1 MDAIS
6 GLQKM
11 MREAEDPSKHDVYW
25 YSVSEALIIMVCG
38 MLCSLQTID
47 DIHEWSKAAPTQVF
61 LKERFW
67 IEKSRAGRSFT
78 IYSLVWM
85 RCIARRNPQKQ

>member
-1 MDAIS
+1 VNLIYNTLSRERKAWYTHLEVRKMDAIV

-11 MREAEDPSKHDVYW
+11 MKEAEAGANHHGYW

-47 DIHEWSKAAPTQVF
+47 DIHEWSQVH
-61 LKERFW
+61 RC
-67 IEKSRAGRSFT
+67 RRS
-78 IYSLVWM
+78 
-85 RCIARRNPQKQ
+85 